1 MKKILVT
8 GGSGFIGR
16 NLVTAFLIK
25 NFKVYSIDQKKLK
38 LVHKNLKKYKID
50 IAKNNLNKL
59 KKIDFDYIFHA
70 AADLGVK
77 KVINH
82 PVSTLNNNISSF
94 KSILEFSKKQ
104 KKLKRLFFFS
114 TSEIY
119 SNLNKKNKMSELDKI
134 ISPDI
139 FHPRTSYWLSKYYGE
154 FEIIQSKVPYTILRI
169 FNAYGPGM
177 KPTHVISETISK
189 LNKKLK
195 KCIFQNPNHS
205 RCFIYIDDVVKIII
219 NLLSKKFHNKIVN
232 VGNPNEEIK
241 IKELIFLIKKL
252 MNNKSL
258 ILFKNFENNSI
269 SKRIPDVNFYNKN
282 VKKKIKYIK
291 LNYGIKKILKANDKI
306 KTWK

>member
-1 MKKILVT
+1 
-8 GGSGFIGR
+8 
-16 NLVTAFLIK
+16 
-25 NFKVYSIDQKKLK
+25 
-38 LVHKNLKKYKID
+38 
-50 IAKNNLNKL
+50 
-59 KKIDFDYIFHA
+59 
-70 AADLGVK
+70 
-77 KVINH
+77 
-82 PVSTLNNNISSF
+82 
-94 KSILEFSKKQ
+94 
-104 KKLKRLFFFS
+104 
-114 TSEIY
+114 
-119 SNLNKKNKMSELDKI
+119 MSELDKI

-269 SKRIPDVNFYNKN
+269 SKRIQ
-282 VKKKIKYIK
+282 
-291 LNYGIKKILKANDKI
+291 
-306 KTWK
+306 T